1 MKKEIKLIAIPLVVL
16 AVIAGYF
23 FSQKPKEETTT
34 EVATEVQAQLHRS
47 SAFIKGPSDAQVKI
61 VEFFDPE
68 CPGCRAF
75 YPVVMKVM
83 QEYEGKVSLEARYM
97 LFHTNSH
104 DAALAM
110 EGAGKQ
116 GKYWEYTELLFNKQE
131 DWGNFKEPIRH
142 MFEGYAQELGLDLTT
157 FKESFDDFSYKSV
170 IAQDMNDG
178 KLLGV
183 HGTPTVFVNG
193 KKLERISY
201 DLLKEA
207 IESELK

>member
-1 MKKEIKLIAIPLVVL
+1 MKKEFKLIAIPLIIV
-16 AVIAGYF
+16 AIIAGYF
-23 FSQKPKEETTT
+23 ISQKPKEETAT
-34 EVATEVQAQLHRS
+34 EVAPEVQGQLHRS
-47 SAFIKGPSDAQVKI
+47 SAYIKGAPDAKVKI

-83 QEYEGKVSLEARYM
+83 EEYKGKVSLEARYM
-97 LFHTNSH
+97 LFHTNSY

-142 MFEGYAQELGLDLTT
+142 MFEEYAKELGLDLVT
-157 FKESFDDFSYKSV
+157 FRGSYEDFSYKSV

-183 HGTPTVFVNG
+183 QGTPTVFVNG

-207 IESELK
+207 IDSELK

>member
-1 MKKEIKLIAIPLVVL
+1 MKKELKLIAIPLIIL
-16 AVIAGYF
+16 AIIAGYF
-23 FSQKPKEETTT
+23 ISQKPKEETIT
-34 EVATEVQAQLHRS
+34 EVAPEAQGQIHRS
-47 SAFIKGPSDAQVKI
+47 SAYVKGPADAPVKI

-68 CPGCRAF
+68 CSGCRAF
-75 YPVVMKVM
+75 YPVMMKVM
-83 QEYEGKVSLEARYM
+83 EEYKDKISLEGRYM
-97 LFHTNSH
+97 LFHTNSY
-104 DAALAM
+104 DAALAL

-116 GKYWEYTELLFNKQE
+116 GKYWEYAELLFNKQE

-142 MFEGYAQELGLDLTT
+142 MFEGYAKELGLDLME
-157 FKESFDDFSYKSV
+157 FKKSYEDFSYKSV

-207 IESELK
+207 INNELK